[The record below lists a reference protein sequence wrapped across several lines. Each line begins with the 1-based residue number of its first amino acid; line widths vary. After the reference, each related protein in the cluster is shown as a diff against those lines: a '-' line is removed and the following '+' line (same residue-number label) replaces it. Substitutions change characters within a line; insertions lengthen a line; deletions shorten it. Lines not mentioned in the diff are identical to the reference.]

1 MDVQDLQK
9 NSMDEKQDDEIE
21 CRACLDKL
29 NSTVNLV
36 SLFQAW
42 TTPWE
47 GMEKTI
53 AEDLSKIGNIQVH
66 TELQTLPAY
75 SNCLLQCIIV
85 FLALPV
91 CELLIYCTLYVSKQ
105 GLVISN

>member
-9 NSMDEKQDDEIE
+9 NNMDEKQDDEIE

-47 GMEKTI
+47 GMEK
-53 AEDLSKIGNIQVH
+53 
-66 TELQTLPAY
+66 P
-75 SNCLLQCIIV
+75 
-85 FLALPV
+85 
-91 CELLIYCTLYVSKQ
+91 
-105 GLVISN
+105 